1 MRIRALQV
9 HCASREVS
17 IKLLKE
23 RIGSK
28 MDALKKFKE
37 SSRTL
42 GQEMVDLKAK
52 LSGMTHQADDLVK
65 ENAFLKF
72 EVAALYEHI
81 GR

>member
-9 HCASREVS
+9 YCASREVS

-72 EVAALYEHI
+72 EVAALHEHI